1 MDEKD
6 WFDPWPL
13 MNFSPVSFWI
23 HSNVMVSLFT
33 AFLSF
38 APSLLIAI
46 PLLLVLPLGLPQFAA
61 VATVFFLFV
70 RFACRVPR
78 FTCYPCCSTRVFDLL
93 MFIAAPTAVIVC
105 PIAHAFPCRLFF
117 LLLLF
122 LSHFFFLPFFLPFSF
137 SLLSLFFIFLVVEYM
152 F

>member
-1 MDEKD
+1 
-6 WFDPWPL
+6 

-70 RFACRVPR
+70 RFACRLPR

-93 MFIAAPTAVIVC
+93 MFIAAPTAVILC
-105 PIAHAFPCRLFF
+105 PF
-117 LLLLF
+117 LT
-122 LSHFFFLPFFLPFSF
+122 LSHAVNERIKVWLAVFGRLGQQLA
-137 SLLSLFFIFLVVEYM
+137 LHK
-152 F
+152 

>member
-1 MDEKD
+1 
-6 WFDPWPL
+6 

-93 MFIAAPTAVIVC
+93 MFIAAPTAVILC
-105 PIAHAFPCRLFF
+105 PIPHAFPCRLSMSRLKFGWQY
-117 LLLLF
+117 
-122 LSHFFFLPFFLPFSF
+122 SEDWGSN
-137 SLLSLFFIFLVVEYM
+137 
-152 F
+152 

>member
-61 VATVFFLFV
+61 VATVNEQIKVWL
-70 RFACRVPR
+70 A
-78 FTCYPCCSTRVFDLL
+78 VFG
-93 MFIAAPTAVIVC
+93 
-105 PIAHAFPCRLFF
+105 RLGQQ
-117 LLLLF
+117 LAL
-122 LSHFFFLPFFLPFSF
+122 HKR
-137 SLLSLFFIFLVVEYM
+137 YGR
-152 F
+152 